1 MRQGRAAA
9 RKPWSMRNKEID
21 MYKHILIATD
31 GSELAGKA
39 VSTGLALA
47 KQLKSKVTAVT
58 ATEPWT
64 AMVTGEAGFVVPVEE
79 YEGGAAASAARILS
93 EVTTAAKAQDVACE
107 TVRVNDFAAEGIIE
121 TAKARG
127 CDLIVM
133 ASHGR
138 RGLARVLLGSQ
149 AMRVLTMST
158 VPVLIC
164 R

>member
-1 MRQGRAAA
+1 
-9 RKPWSMRNKEID
+9 

-31 GSELAGKA
+31 GSELAKKA
-39 VSTGLALA
+39 VTTGLALA
-47 KQLKSKVTAVT
+47 KELKAKVTAVT

-64 AMVTGEAGFVVPVEE
+64 AMVTGEAGFAFPIDEIE
-79 YEGGAAASAARILS
+79 KEAALNAARILAAVS
-93 EVTTAAKAQDVACE
+93 EAARMQNVTCE
-107 TVRVNDFAAEGIIE
+107 TVNVKDFPAEGIIE

-133 ASHGR
+133 SSHGR
-138 RGLARVLLGSQ
+138 RGLAKVLLGSQ
-149 AMRVLTMST
+149 ATQVVTLST

>member
-1 MRQGRAAA
+1 
-9 RKPWSMRNKEID
+9 
-21 MYKHILIATD
+21 MYKHLLIATD

-39 VSTGLALA
+39 VATGLALA
-47 KQLKSKVTAVT
+47 KVLGARVTAVT

-64 AMVTGEAGFVVPVEE
+64 AMSNGGAIAFDFPIEE
-79 YEGGAAASAARILS
+79 YERSAAEEAKRILS
-93 EVTTAAKAQDVACE
+93 SVLTQAQQVEVACE
-107 TVRVNDFAAEGIIE
+107 TVHARDFPAEAIVA

-138 RGLARVLLGSQ
+138 RGVALLLLGSQ
-149 AMRVLTMST
+149 ATSVVTQSP

>member
-1 MRQGRAAA
+1 
-9 RKPWSMRNKEID
+9 

-39 VSTGLALA
+39 VTTGLALA
-47 KQLKSKVTAVT
+47 KQLNAKVTAVT

-64 AMVTGEAGFVVPVEE
+64 AMVTGEAALAFPVEE
-79 YEGGAAASAARILS
+79 YEKSSAEAAARILG
-93 EVTTAAKAQDVACE
+93 EVTAAATAQGVQCE
-107 TVRVNDFAAEGIIE
+107 TVRVTDFAAEGIIE
-121 TAKARG
+121 TTKARG

-133 ASHGR
+133 SSHGR

-149 AMRVLTMST
+149 AMRVLTLST

>member
-1 MRQGRAAA
+1 
-9 RKPWSMRNKEID
+9 

-39 VSTGLALA
+39 VTTGLALA
-47 KQLKSKVTAVT
+47 KQLKAKVTAVT
-58 ATEPWT
+58 ASEPWT
-64 AMVTGEAGFVVPVEE
+64 GMMTGEAALAFPVED
-79 YEGGAAASAARILS
+79 YEKASAENAARILA
-93 EVTTAAKAQDVACE
+93 EVSAAASKLDVACE
-107 TVRVNDFAAEGIIE
+107 SVHVNDFAAEGIIA
-121 TAKARG
+121 TAKAKG

-149 AMRVLTMST
+149 ATRVLTLST